1 MGIYK
6 FKPEDAEMFA
16 KAISIRTRHR
26 ANQLELMYCPYCR
39 AEDKWTFG
47 INMDT
52 GQFECKRAS
61 CGAKGNMITLSKDF
75 NFSLGK
81 DADTYYRTCDYS
93 KKQYKDFK
101 EAHKP
106 LVVLPEAVE
115 YLKSRGISEDIIQ
128 KYEVTAR
135 IDNNKVLLFPFRDE
149 SGALTFIKYR
159 NTDFKKGETKGSK
172 EWCAPG
178 RKPILFGMNHC
189 NPEADNGDLIITEGQ
204 IDSLSVA
211 MAGYTNAVSV
221 PIGCNGFTWIPHCYD
236 FINKFQRIIVMGDC
250 ENGKIT
256 LSEELSKR
264 WPIKTRVCRPEDYRE
279 CKDANEILQ
288 KYGVPAIREAISK
301 AAAPYN
307 SHIKPLAKVQQVD
320 IMKMESFRT
329 GIETLDKLLDG
340 GFRFGQLAVL
350 TGKRG
355 EGKSTIASMIGVRAL
370 AQGYNCF
377 FYSGELM
384 DFYFRNWMDCQV
396 TGKLE
401 HMASE
406 HDKLDL
412 WYGDRAYIYDD
423 TIITDDELTDLP
435 KAIETAIIQNDCKF
449 IMVDNLMTAMTDDL
463 SVDLYRSQSNF
474 VGRLATI
481 AKKYNVF
488 VLLVCHPRKTNQQ
501 LGNDDV
507 SGSSNITDK
516 ADLVLTFGR
525 IKDGSPDAR
534 KICVTKNRLT
544 GKITDTE
551 GIRLV
556 YDQKSR
562 RLAEHSADFR
572 NIRFDW
578 NADPYGFEEV
588 EDEDLDVIPF

>member
-6 FKPEDAEMFA
+6 FEPEDAERFA
-16 KAISIRTRHR
+16 KHIGIASRHR
-26 ANQLELMYCPYCR
+26 GKQLEFVTCPYCK
-39 AEDKWTFG
+39 AQDKWTFG
-47 INMDT
+47 ISLET
-52 GQFECKRAS
+52 GQFECKRAT
-61 CGAKGNMITLSKDF
+61 CGTKGNMITLSKDF

-93 KKQYKDFK
+93 KKQYKEFR

-106 LVVLPEAVE
+106 LTVLPEAVE
-115 YLKSRGISEDIIQ
+115 YLKGRGISEDIIQ

-135 IDNNKVLLFPFRDE
+135 TDNNKVLLFPFRDE

-236 FINKFQRIIVMGDC
+236 FMNKFQRIIVMGDC

-264 WPIKTRVCRPEDYRE
+264 WPTKTRVCRPEDYRE

-288 KYGVPAIREAISK
+288 KYGVLAIREAISR

-320 IMKMESFRT
+320 IMKMESFRS

-370 AQGYNCF
+370 AQGYSCF

-401 HMASE
+401 HLASE

-435 KAIETAIIQNDCKF
+435 KTIETAIIQNDCKF

-501 LGNDDV
+501 LSNDDV

-525 IKDGSPDAR
+525 IKDGPPDAR
-534 KICVTKNRLT
+534 KICITKNRLT

-562 RLAEHSADFR
+562 RLAEHSAEFR

-588 EDEDLDVIPF
+588 DDEDLEVIPF

>member
-6 FKPEDAEMFA
+6 FKPEDAESFA
-16 KAISIRTRHR
+16 KSVGIRIRHR
-26 ANQLELMYCPYCR
+26 ANQLELMYCPYCQ

-47 INMDT
+47 INMET

-61 CGAKGNMITLSKDF
+61 CGARGNMITLSKDF
-75 NFSLGK
+75 GFSLGK

-93 KKQYKDFK
+93 KKQYKEFR

-106 LVVLPEAVE
+106 LTVLPEAVE
-115 YLKSRGISEDIIQ
+115 YLKGRGISEDIIQ

-135 IDNNKVLLFPFRDE
+135 TDNNKVLLFPFRDE
-149 SGALTFIKYR
+149 DGALTFIKYR

-236 FINKFQRIIVMGDC
+236 FMNKFQRIIVMGDC

-264 WPIKTRVCRPEDYRE
+264 WPTKTRVCRPEDYRE

-288 KYGVPAIREAISK
+288 KYGVLAIREAISK

-320 IMKMESFRT
+320 IMKMESFRS

-401 HMASE
+401 HLASE

-435 KAIETAIIQNDCKF
+435 KTIETAIIQNDCKF

-501 LGNDDV
+501 LSNDDV

-525 IKDGSPDAR
+525 IKDGPPDAR
-534 KICVTKNRLT
+534 KICITKNRLT

-562 RLAEHSADFR
+562 RLAEHSTDFR

-588 EDEDLDVIPF
+588 DDEDLEVIPF

>member
-1 MGIYK
+1 MGIYE
-6 FKPEDAEMFA
+6 FKPEDAEAWA
-16 KAISIRTRHR
+16 KSTGIKRRHR
-26 ANQLELMYCPYCR
+26 GSQLELITCPYCK
-39 AEDKWTFG
+39 ATDKWTFG
-47 INMDT
+47 ISLET

-61 CGAKGNMITLSKDF
+61 CRAKGNMITLSKDF

-81 DADTYYRTCDYS
+81 DADTYYGTCDYS
-93 KKQYKDFK
+93 KKQYKEFR

-106 LVVLPEAVE
+106 VIVLPEAIE
-115 YLKSRGISEDIIQ
+115 YLKSRGIDEGIIQ
-128 KYEVTAR
+128 KYEVTVR
-135 IDNNKVLLFPFRDE
+135 TDNNKVLLFPFRDE
-149 SGALTFIKYR
+149 TGALTFIKYR
-159 NTDFKKGETKGSK
+159 NTDFKKGVSKGSK

-189 NPEADNGDLIITEGQ
+189 DPEADNKKLIITEGQ

-211 MAGYTNAVSV
+211 TAGYTNAVSV

-236 FINKFQRIIVMGDC
+236 FMNKFEHIIVMGDC

-264 WPIKTRVCRPEDYRE
+264 WPTKVRVCRPEDYRG

-288 KYGVPAIREAISK
+288 KHGVSAVRETINK
-301 AAAPYN
+301 ATAPYN

-329 GIETLDKLLDG
+329 DINTLDKLLDG
-340 GFRFGQLAVL
+340 GLRFGQLAVL
-350 TGKRG
+350 TGRRG
-355 EGKSTIASMIGVRAL
+355 EGKSTIASLIGVRAL
-370 AQGYNCF
+370 AQNYNCF

-401 HMASE
+401 HMISE

-412 WYGDRAYIYDD
+412 WYGNRAYIYDD

-435 KAIETAIIQNDCKF
+435 KTIETAIIQNDCKF
-449 IMVDNLMTAMTDDL
+449 ILVDNLMTAMTDDL

-474 VGRLATI
+474 VGRLAAI

-488 VLLVCHPRKTNQQ
+488 ILLVCHPRKTSQQ
-501 LGNDDV
+501 LNNDDV

-516 ADLVLTFGR
+516 ADLVMTFGK
-525 IKDGSPDAR
+525 IKNESPDVR

-544 GKITDTE
+544 GKITDSE

-556 YDQKSR
+556 YDPKSR
-562 RLAEHSADFR
+562 RLAEHSEDFA
-572 NIRFDW
+572 NIHFDW
-578 NADPYGFEEV
+578 NTDPYGFEEIS
-588 EDEDLDVIPF
+588 DEDLNIIPF